1 MGKNQP
7 TRRVPDAE
15 LYVDP
20 GARPGWPS
28 GAERTPVPGDEVYC
42 VAGTGV
48 VERVRGR
55 TSDGSLLLEIRLH
68 EEGTRVFYAASSN
81 VLVAPRAA

>member
-1 MGKNQP
+1 
-7 TRRVPDAE
+7 
-15 LYVDP
+15 
-20 GARPGWPS
+20 
-28 GAERTPVPGDEVYC
+28 
-42 VAGTGV
+42 V

-68 EEGTRVFYAASSN
+68 AEGTRVFYAASSN